1 MLISA
6 DPKVLALGTE
16 SSLLSEDV
24 MDFWRPLYHTE
35 ALVDGKYS
43 SNIYIDYFQD
53 VFKNYLQTTQTSPDT
68 LTALVFHLPYTKM
81 GLKALRSVL
90 PLVDAEKQ
98 AQWLTHFEHARQLNR
113 QVGNLYTG
121 SLYLSLLSQLLTD
134 PQLQPGN
141 RLGLFSYGSGAE
153 GEFYTGVIQPDYQA
167 GLDHGLPQRLARRA
181 ELVWWNMRPY
191 LVINCNGG
199 LMISRSVM
207 LMIPTDSY

>member
-1 MLISA
+1 AMLISA

-53 VFKNYLQTTQTSPDT
+53 VFKNYLQTTQTIPDA

-90 PLVDAEKQ
+90 P
-98 AQWLTHFEHARQLNR
+98 
-113 QVGNLYTG
+113 
-121 SLYLSLLSQLLTD
+121 
-134 PQLQPGN
+134 
-141 RLGLFSYGSGAE
+141 
-153 GEFYTGVIQPDYQA
+153 
-167 GLDHGLPQRLARRA
+167 
-181 ELVWWNMRPY
+181 
-191 LVINCNGG
+191 
-199 LMISRSVM
+199 
-207 LMIPTDSY
+207 